1 MKKQEFKRLEDD
13 KFSLLEDVKTV
24 NIGNQIPLTL
34 SIGLGLSA
42 GNYSQSYNY
51 AVLPLIWLL
60 PEAAIRLLS
69 KTAMV
74 LPIMAASVR

>member
-1 MKKQEFKRLEDD
+1 MEDD

-34 SIGLGLSA
+34 SIGLDSVRVIIPKVIIMP
-42 GNYSQSYNY
+42 
-51 AVLPLIWLL
+51 VLPLIWLL

-74 LPIMAASVR
+74 LHIMAASVR